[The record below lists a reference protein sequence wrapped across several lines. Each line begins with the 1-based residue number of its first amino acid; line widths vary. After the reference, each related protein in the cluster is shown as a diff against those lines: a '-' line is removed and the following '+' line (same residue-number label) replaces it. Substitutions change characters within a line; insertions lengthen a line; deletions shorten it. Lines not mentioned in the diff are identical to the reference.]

1 MFVLWFVS
9 HQYGWTFIHSD
20 NWKCVVEAVE
30 SATMRGRVHRNHGSK
45 SLKLKFLAM
54 LILTFVD
61 APHVSKAV
69 ECSLHQT
76 SMVDILFWISNKMF
90 IKKNTFFSY
99 AFDTFGSIYG
109 NESVVELDGSATLP
123 MWVAPM
129 ESSLTAGRGG
139 KGKTQMLAD
148 VYYIQK
154 YLCAH
159 IAHRPFDC
167 VGGTSKLIYNNFM
180 ICASI
185 VIAWWMCSQYIRL
198 TAIYVA
204 IRALCWC
211 LVLFGLFTFQLILK
225 SWCDKMNE
233 IAS

>member
-1 MFVLWFVS
+1 MRHTWAKQLNALSTKHLWSTFYFGYRIKCSLKRTHFFHMRLILLDQFMATRASLSWMDQRRCQCES
-9 HQYGWTFIHSD
+9 HQWSRRWRLG
-20 NWKCVVEAVE
+20 
-30 SATMRGRVHRNHGSK
+30 G
-45 SLKLKFLAM
+45 
-54 LILTFVD
+54 
-61 APHVSKAV
+61 
-69 ECSLHQT
+69 
-76 SMVDILFWISNKMF
+76 
-90 IKKNTFFSY
+90 
-99 AFDTFGSIYG
+99 
-109 NESVVELDGSATLP
+109 
-123 MWVAPM
+123 
-129 ESSLTAGRGG
+129 GG

-211 LVLFGLFTFQLILK
+211 LVLFGLFTFQLIVK

>member
-1 MFVLWFVS
+1 MRHTWAKQLNALSTKHLWS
-9 HQYGWTFIHSD
+9 TFYFGYRI
-20 NWKCVVEAVE
+20 KC
-30 SATMRGRVHRNHGSK
+30 
-45 SLKLKFLAM
+45 SLKRTHFFHM
-54 LILTFVD
+54 RLILFV
-61 APHVSKAV
+61 A
-69 ECSLHQT
+69 
-76 SMVDILFWISNKMF
+76 I
-90 IKKNTFFSY
+90 
-99 AFDTFGSIYG
+99 